1 MKQGDTNREK
11 ETVMNSATLIRQ
23 YLKKRKGT
31 EEDLGTLPFVT
42 ISRQAGSGSR
52 ELAEEIIRQMQDTPL
67 TQESFGWEIFDQELC
82 QMIADDTKLED
93 SLHALLTEEYHSDL
107 HELISDLVSGTARQY
122 RTYKSIFGIVRA
134 LGLLGNSIIIGR
146 GGAHVCKDM
155 PLGVHI
161 RLVGSEEKRVE
172 KMARMMKLDHEGALK
187 KVRELEKS
195 RARLIR
201 DFFDRDINDPTS
213 YTAVFNIDTLTVP
226 EIAGLTVELLNQRV
240 KKYAS

>member
-1 MKQGDTNREK
+1 
-11 ETVMNSATLIRQ
+11 MNSSTLIRQ

-52 ELAEEIIRQMQDTPL
+52 ELAEEIVRQMCGTPL
-67 TQESFGWEIFDQELC
+67 THEDFEWEIFDQELC

-107 HELISDLVSGTARQY
+107 HEVISDLVSGTARQY

-172 KMARMMKLDHEGALK
+172 KLAKMMKLDHDTALK
-187 KVRELEKS
+187 KVRELEKG
-195 RARLIR
+195 RAHLIR
-201 DFFDRDINDPTS
+201 DFFDRDINDPVN
-213 YTAVFNIDTLTVP
+213 YNAVFNIDILSVP
-226 EIAGLTVELLNQRV
+226 EIAGLIVEMLNQRM
-240 KKYAS
+240 KRFAT